1 MRTTLTIIA
10 ALVFTIQ
17 ILVNISDIFTTPPA
31 GAIDI
36 STIPPEER
44 PDEGTFYYI
53 TVPFGQELKFHEP
66 EERPGE
72 GTFYIPIDIGLT
84 VFYIVFLAAGLC
96 LSIAV
101 LLPHKKPKSA
111 SLDISEQA
119 QNITAL
125 EEKLAII
132 ALVGFSLSCL
142 CFFILDYEYL
152 FNSFKYGA
160 FTDGLKFCVGYTF
173 TIIGDSIAGLCL
185 SVAVLSPYKDTKVA
199 TADLRQQAQNIK
211 GMKIKL
217 AIIALVFSGIS
228 IVPLF
233 SDFEIVNFF
242 YGSLFEFYFHMLHS
256 IPSVLPMISVL
267 CLSIA
272 VLLPYKKTP
281 HSSENTAAR
290 RVKN

>member
-1 MRTTLTIIA
+1 MKTTLTIIA

-44 PDEGTFYYI
+44 PDEGTFY
-53 TVPFGQELKFHEP
+53 
-66 EERPGE
+66 
-72 GTFYIPIDIGLT
+72 IPIDIGLT

-101 LLPHKKPKSA
+101 LLPDKKPKSA
-111 SLDISEQA
+111 SLNISEQT

-132 ALVGFSLSCL
+132 ALVGFSLNL
-142 CFFILDYEYL
+142 LFHLYYL
-152 FNSFKYGA
+152 FTELWSYISLIIHGEISEDYS
-160 FTDGLKFCVGYTF
+160 FTDFLKNWVGNTF
-173 TIIGDSIAGLCL
+173 TNTSIPIAGLCL
-185 SVAVLSPYKDTKVA
+185 TVAVLSPYKETKVA
-199 TADLRQQAQNIK
+199 AADLGQQAQNIK

-217 AIIALVFSGIS
+217 AIIALVFCSIS
-228 IVPLF
+228 IVYHSYIYKFWALEG
-233 SDFEIVNFF
+233 DFYSIAF
-242 YGSLFEFYFHMLHS
+242 MLPK
-256 IPSVLPMISVL
+256 IALL

-272 VLLPYKKTP
+272 VLLPYKKTAET
-281 HSSENTAAR
+281 SSANTAAR

>member
-101 LLPHKKPKSA
+101 LLPDKKPKSA
-111 SLDISEQA
+111 SLNISEQT

-142 CFFILDYEYL
+142 CFFILDYAYL

-160 FTDGLKFCVGYTF
+160 FTDGLKFCVRYTF

-217 AIIALVFSGIS
+217 AIIALVFSGIG
-228 IVPLF
+228 IVRF
-233 SDFEIVNFF
+233 SYFEIVHFS
-242 YGSLFEFYFHMLHS
+242 YGSLLELLDGMLHTIPWMLPS
-256 IPSVLPMISVL
+256 IAVL

-272 VLLPYKKTP
+272 VLLPYKELRSTSP
-281 HSSENTAAR
+281 VTDQ
-290 RVKN
+290 

>member
-44 PDEGTFYYI
+44 PDEGTFY
-53 TVPFGQELKFHEP
+53 
-66 EERPGE
+66 
-72 GTFYIPIDIGLT
+72 IPIDIGLT

-101 LLPHKKPKSA
+101 LLPDKKPKSA
-111 SLDISEQA
+111 SLNISEQT

-142 CFFILDYEYL
+142 CFFIVYYETL

-228 IVPLF
+228 FIVPLF

-272 VLLPYKKTP
+272 VLLPYKELRSTSP
-281 HSSENTAAR
+281 VTDQ
-290 RVKN
+290 